1 MVNKNFLISG
11 FVSIFIYFSA
21 IFSFFFIL
29 SLKKQ
34 ENIIEIGTN
43 LNQPIDVVLDDNVKI
58 ANDFSA
64 PEVSTQI
71 PKEKPVNEM
80 KQNIEQKQNTK
91 DLFSNVQ
98 KVQSNSKLFDDF
110 APKKSV
116 ELPKQNP
123 PEHQN
128 LQPQQIQKK
137 FEFVKEER
145 KSIPSY
151 ALNLSEEK
159 TVATFSQSSKKNIDP
174 FLSKIYDLLNQKFKP
189 NGILKNSSS
198 KVNIFIDK
206 NGRFDYFVVHKS
218 QNQNFDNQLFSFLE
232 NEKNHIFPIPPDG
245 NKISIEVT
253 FTSKGL

>member
-1 MVNKNFLISG
+1 MVNKNFVISG
-11 FVSIFIYFSA
+11 LISIFIYFSA
-21 IFSFFFIL
+21 IFSFFFL
-29 SLKKQ
+29 LGLKKQ
-34 ENIIEIGTN
+34 EKIIEVGTN
-43 LNQPIDVVLDDNVKI
+43 LNQPIDIVLDDNIKI
-58 ANDFSA
+58 SNEFLA
-64 PEVSTQI
+64 PEISTQI
-71 PKEKPVNEM
+71 PKEKPLNEI
-80 KQNIEQKQNTK
+80 KQNFEQKQNTK
-91 DLFSNVQ
+91 DLFANVQ
-98 KVQSNSKLFDDF
+98 KVQNNSKLFDDF
-110 APKKSV
+110 ASKKSL
-116 ELPKQNP
+116 ELPKQNQS
-123 PEHQN
+123 EQQN
-128 LQPQQIQKK
+128 SQPQPIQKK

-206 NGRFDYFVVHKS
+206 NGRFDYFIVHKS

-232 NEKNHIFPIPPDG
+232 NQKNNIFPIPPDG